1 MDIEAIQVPKSG
13 PAILDNNNVLTRAR
27 HAIALAAG
35 ATAGVL
41 QLESFYGFGVFVA
54 AMALASVALF
64 ALTAGSNKQVLYTGV
79 LASLPGFVLS
89 WVLVYS
95 LSA

>member
-1 MDIEAIQVPKSG
+1 MQVPKSG
-13 PAILDNNNVLTRAR
+13 QAILDNTNVLTRAR
-27 HAIALAAG
+27 HTIALTAG

-41 QLESFYGFGVFVA
+41 QLESLYGFGLFIA
-54 AMALASVALF
+54 AMLLASIGLF
-64 ALTAGSNKQVLYTGV
+64 ALTAGSNKDVLTTGV